1 MVKRGRNTGIG
12 MKHWLVAAVLAALAG
27 LALHAMGRPLIC
39 TCGSVELWVGAV
51 HSADNSQHLVD
62 WYSPSHLIHGILF
75 YALGWLVLRRFSH
88 GERLVAA
95 VAIEAAWELVENS
108 KFIIDRY
115 REATIALG
123 YTGDSVINSLADIGW
138 MVVGFLLARRL
149 PVWGS
154 VALAV
159 GLELLVLWAI
169 RDNLTLNVL
178 MLLWPID
185 AVRDWQA
192 GA

>member
-1 MVKRGRNTGIG
+1 M
-12 MKHWLVAAVLAALAG
+12 
-27 LALHAMGRPLIC
+27 
-39 TCGSVELWVGAV
+39 
-51 HSADNSQHLVD
+51 
-62 WYSPSHLIHGILF
+62 
-75 YALGWLVLRRFSH
+75 
-88 GERLVAA
+88 AA